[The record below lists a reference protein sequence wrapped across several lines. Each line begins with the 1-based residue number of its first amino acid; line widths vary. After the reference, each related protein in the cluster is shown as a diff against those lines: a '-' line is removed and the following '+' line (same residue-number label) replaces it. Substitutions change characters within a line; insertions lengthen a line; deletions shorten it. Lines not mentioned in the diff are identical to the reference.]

1 MNEPL
6 ESILHRY
13 LDGELSLPIAAHEIL
28 GRQAEP
34 GSPIL
39 ASFQQDPEVDRE
51 RMDALMGY
59 ILWLSVRSVSPE
71 NAPAVP
77 FGAEE
82 ARLFIRRGRSAIEEH
97 LGKRSEEEG

>member
-1 MNEPL
+1 MNESL

-13 LDGELSLPIAAHEIL
+13 LDGELSLPVAAHEIL
-28 GRQAEP
+28 ARQSEP

-39 ASFQQDPEVDRE
+39 AWFQQDPEADRE

-59 ILWLSVRSVSPE
+59 ILWLSVRTVSPE
-71 NAPAVP
+71 DCPPVP

-97 LGKRSEEEG
+97 LGKGSGEES